1 MDVGRSKAEFSGAG
15 AQLDVLG
22 ADGGDELFGDVLR
35 AVGGAVVDDDDFPVE
50 VAGNAVLVEY
60 SDYGETVFKAY
71 LALKVCSR
79 SQTMMGRLRRSL

>member
-1 MDVGRSKAEFSGAG
+1 MDVGCSEAEFAGAG

-22 ADGGDELFGDVLR
+22 ADGGDELFGDFLGP
-35 AVGGAVVDDDDFPVE
+35 VGGAVVDDDDFPVE
-50 VAGNAVLVEY
+50 VAEGG
-60 SDYGETVFKAY
+60 SISGGSQSYGRVIPTY